1 MSQIIKKKK
10 KKKVQSR
17 RRMPSFFGRRPLR
30 NGKIPTTERPLQ
42 NIVLTAP
49 LKSSDPDSESETEQ
63 ADFPLRKC

>member
-1 MSQIIKKKK
+1 
-10 KKKVQSR
+10 
-17 RRMPSFFGRRPLR
+17 MPSFFGRRPLR

-49 LKSSDPDSESETEQ
+49 LKSGDPDCESETEQ